1 MNVVKVSEGIK
12 SYINTL
18 VDDLAVNDFL
28 IGAVRPMIRMA
39 IENNFY
45 KVNNILKVLA
55 DKNGDID
62 FNKLVDETM
71 TSMLNGKQ
79 ATYPIGNFAIAEFG
93 NNALK
98 VTIPMINKFFKF
110 ESQDFIKMKNFIIQ
124 NYS

>member
-28 IGAVRPMIRMA
+28 IGAIRPMIRMA

-55 DKNGDID
+55 
-62 FNKLVDETM
+62 L
-71 TSMLNGKQ
+71 
-79 ATYPIGNFAIAEFG
+79 
-93 NNALK
+93 LK
-98 VTIPMINKFFKF
+98 TI
-110 ESQDFIKMKNFIIQ
+110 FIKLITFLKFLLIKTVI
-124 NYS
+124 

>member
-1 MNVVKVSEGIK
+1 MNIVKVSEGIK
-12 SYINTL
+12 GYINTL

-28 IGAVRPMIRMA
+28 IGAIRPMINMA

-45 KVNNILKVLA
+45 KVNNILKVIA
-55 DKNGDID
+55 DKNGDLD

-71 TSMLNGKQ
+71 TSMLNSKQ

-98 VTIPMINKFFKF
+98 ITIPALNKFLKF
-110 ESQDFIKMKNFIIQ
+110 EPQDFIKMKNFIIQ
-124 NYS
+124 NYN